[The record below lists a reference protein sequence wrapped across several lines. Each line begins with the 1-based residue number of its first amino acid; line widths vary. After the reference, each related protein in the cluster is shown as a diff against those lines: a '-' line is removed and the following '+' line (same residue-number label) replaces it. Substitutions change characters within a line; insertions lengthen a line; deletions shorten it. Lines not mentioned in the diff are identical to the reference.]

1 MDSLYEVRGDPLEH
15 TEISAQYPA
24 KVVAMRKRLEELKET
39 AFTPV
44 RCSDVCDDGFGN
56 IACGKNC
63 GDPRACATAQAN
75 GGFCALRCLAIPF
88 AHDADALGGLAGGPF
103 IDV

>member
-1 MDSLYEVRGDPLEH
+1 MRSDPTEH
-15 TEISAQYPA
+15 HELSAQYPER
-24 KVVAMRKRLEELKET
+24 VVAMTRRIEELKET

-75 GGFCALRCLAIPF
+75 GGFCALRCLASPF
-88 AHDADALGGLAGGPF
+88 AHDADAMGGLAGGPF